1 MIVDIR
7 EAIDAVAAASGGIE
21 AVQAIEQPAVD
32 ERSLGKQVQ
41 QCLLISNLIT
51 EAISGEITV
60 CGVGFA
66 AEPAPVDLGVQRGEE
81 QILQHGAIVGIACV
95 TVVVLQQPADLRFDE
110 QIVGDQTL
118 LLDEPY
124 EQQPSYEPDDVLFR

>member
-1 MIVDIR
+1 MIVDVR
-7 EAIDAVAAASGGIE
+7 EAVDAVAAASGGIE

-51 EAISGEITV
+51 EAISGEVTV

-66 AEPAPVDLGVQRGEE
+66 AEPAPIDLGVQRGEE
-81 QILQHGAIVGIACV
+81 
-95 TVVVLQQPADLRFDE
+95 
-110 QIVGDQTL
+110 
-118 LLDEPY
+118 
-124 EQQPSYEPDDVLFR
+124 